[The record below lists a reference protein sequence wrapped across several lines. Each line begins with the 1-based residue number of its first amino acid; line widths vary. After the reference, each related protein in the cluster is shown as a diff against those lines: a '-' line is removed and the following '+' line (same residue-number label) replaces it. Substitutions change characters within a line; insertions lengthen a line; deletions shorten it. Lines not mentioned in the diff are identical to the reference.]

1 MELELFNDGM
11 TKEDIKDQ
19 PFREGCRGI
28 IKKDD
33 LYLMVHV
40 KKWDITTFP
49 GGGLEVDETREECVV
64 REVLE
69 ETGIEV
75 SVIAKTVTLTEYFID
90 SIWKHNFFLCEYIKD
105 SGNTN
110 FTEEEIE
117 IGLETKWMTLEDV
130 MDTFENNITLH
141 ENGPMIHNREFLGL
155 INSI

>member
-11 TKEDIKDQ
+11 ERSDIKDQ

-33 LYLMVHV
+33 KYLMVHV

-49 GGGLEVDETREECVV
+49 GGGLEPGETREECVI

-69 ETGIEV
+69 ETGV
-75 SVIAKTVTLTEYFID
+75 VCTVIAKTVTLTEYFID
-90 SIWKHNFFLCEYIKD
+90 SIWRHNFFLCEFVED
-105 SGNTN
+105 TGETH
-110 FTEEEIE
+110 FTEEEKE
-117 IGLETKWMTLEDV
+117 IDLEVQWMTLDDV

-141 ENGPMIHNREFLGL
+141 EHGPMIHNREFLGL